1 MKPMSLAVGTRLGAY
16 EILGMIGAGDIWST
30 KYVQNWLEELKRLV
44 PVQQTKNKALTGLR
58 HDDGHVVRWRNAA

>member
-1 MKPMSLAVGTRLGAY
+1 MALHGVVIRRGFRDKMKPMSLAVGTRLGAY

-44 PVQQTKNKALTGLR
+44 PVQ
-58 HDDGHVVRWRNAA
+58 

>member
-30 KYVQNWLEELKRLV
+30 KYVQNRLEELTRLV
-44 PVQQTKNKALTGLR
+44 PVQ
-58 HDDGHVVRWRNAA
+58 